1 MILINSE
8 NLSISFLKMTKNN
21 SGQKELKKK
30 IAVIVAHPTMR
41 TYTTELINPVMI
53 KIKPVQYK
61 NVASFL

>member
-30 IAVIVAHPTMR
+30 
-41 TYTTELINPVMI
+41 
-53 KIKPVQYK
+53 
-61 NVASFL
+61 